1 VWGREARSRA
11 IANATA
17 FNESKSTISYFLWN
31 RLLCLDFSMMEKC
44 LRTKE
49 LHARFGVTLRESE
62 PAAGDRPLPAL
73 MRDLLGAIERSEQSA
88 KVKARLSTDSA
99 KSH

>member
-1 VWGREARSRA
+1 VSAVVRRELQRRIRSAPMNPMPAATWGREARSRA

-49 LHARFGVTLRESE
+49 LHARFGVTLRESDQPRE
-62 PAAGDRPLPAL
+62 IGPSR
-73 MRDLLGAIERSEQSA
+73 R
-88 KVKARLSTDSA
+88 
-99 KSH
+99 